1 MSKAPEAAGAGHA
14 ARSYPPRP
22 AAVYFYGTC
31 LVDMF
36 VPEAGM
42 DAITLLERE
51 GIRVIF
57 PDNQTCCGQPA
68 YTSGFPDEARQ
79 VVESQL
85 NLFPGEN
92 RATSSAAVAIT
103 RPGLT
108 MNGHGMQADFDRQQI
123 SLLSQVRTRYVP
135 QR

>member
-1 MSKAPEAAGAGHA
+1 MLATSPADAP
-14 ARSYPPRP
+14 P
-22 AAVYFYGTC
+22 ATR
-31 LVDMF
+31 
-36 VPEAGM
+36 
-42 DAITLLERE
+42 I
-51 GIRVIF
+51 
-57 PDNQTCCGQPA
+57 QT
-68 YTSGFPDEARQ
+68 E
-79 VVESQL
+79 QL

-92 RATSSAAVAIT
+92 RATSSTAVAIT